1 MNKFWF
7 SIVISLSFTMI
18 IFISPAYSSETTTY
32 QGASHESLNHEF
44 PTKPVITLTA
54 TKPSVTYDIDEY
66 KGEYQAKAEINLYNE
81 PHKAYKTNVQ
91 LSPNQVINVDGKTVV
106 NDIIWLRISIHK
118 ETYWAREAFLDQVSP
133 KLSDRT
139 PKTTQKTD
147 HEARTAQTENND
159 SQQQKE
165 SNNKTDKST
174 APNENQSTS
183 EQTTPDYQP
192 MTIYFNGRAVSYRNG
207 GRANGQ
213 SIINQQSVAST
224 WGGVETFSGKDGM
237 NTHFIGHNPG
247 VFSSVWNANSFTVTD
262 ANGEAFRYELTST
275 YQVNR
280 KGIGLNNG
288 KDYWNR
294 ITGTSGGERITLQ
307 ACFTT
312 DGSINW
318 IVEARLVE

>member
-1 MNKFWF
+1 MKKLWVSMTIF
-7 SIVISLSFTMI
+7 LSFTMI
-18 IFISPAYSSETTTY
+18 IFVNPAHSSETTAY
-32 QGASHESLNHEF
+32 QGSSHESLTHDLPN
-44 PTKPVITLTA
+44 KPAITLTA
-54 TKPSVTYDIDEY
+54 AKPEITYDIDEHS
-66 KGEYQAKAEINLYNE
+66 GEYRAKAEINLNSE
-81 PHKAYKTNVQ
+81 PHTTYETNIE
-91 LSPNQVINVDGKTVV
+91 LSSNQVVNVVGKTEI
-106 NDIIWLRISIHK
+106 NDTIWIQISIHD
-118 ETYWAREAFLDQVSP
+118 ETYWARDAFLDQVSTQQP
-133 KLSDRT
+133 DHT
-139 PKTTQKTD
+139 PETNQKTD
-147 HEARTAQTENND
+147 HKAKTDQKENDD
-159 SQQQKE
+159 SEQQKPS
-165 SNNKTDKST
+165 SNETEKS
-174 APNENQSTS
+174 STS
-183 EQTTPDYQP
+183 DENKSNAEQAKPDYQP
-192 MTIYFNGRAVSYRNG
+192 MTIYFNGQAVSYRNG

-247 VFSSVWNANSFTVTD
+247 VFSSVWNARSFIVTD
-262 ANGEAFRYELTST
+262 AIGEAFRYQVTST

-307 ACFTT
+307 ACFTS